1 MQSTRR
7 RWRLSWYGL
16 FAGSVAVGVGAL
28 AVWGIGL
35 EVEDSPVQSRLFS
48 KIARGMTYHTEAGAS
63 DDIRF
68 PQDGPYDERLGYA
81 RLPQFIAALKE
92 NGYMVER
99 QARMSPDLQRFMD
112 YGGFALYAEKPQ
124 SGLMLYDRRGEILHA
139 ASYPERIFADFEAI
153 PPLVVDTLLFVEN
166 RELLDSGAVTRNPA
180 VEWDRFAAAAANIV
194 TRHIDDGGHR
204 FGGSTLATQL
214 EKYRHSPDGRTG
226 SVGEKLR
233 QITSASMRAYQ
244 DGPDTTEARHRIVL
258 DYINSTPLS
267 ARPGFG
273 EVIGLGDGLFAWYG
287 IELADATRLL
297 GTPARDS
304 AERAQAAAVY
314 KSALSLMLAQ
324 RRPSYY
330 LIQGRNDLAEL
341 ADSHLRLLASA
352 GVIDDDFRDL
362 ALAAPLK
369 FRNELPA
376 AAEFSFV
383 ERKAVNAMRT
393 HIASLLKVPQYYDLD
408 RLDLRAET
416 TLDNTTQEQVIARLR
431 ELATMDGAAK
441 AGLIGERL
449 LQGHPAGVVYSVTL
463 YERTQGLNLLRLQ
476 ADNLER
482 PLDINEG
489 GKFDLGSTAKF
500 RTLVTY
506 LEIIA
511 ELHDRLADSD
521 REDLL
526 ALAKASA
533 DPLSR
538 WAAGWLADAKD
549 KSLEAIIDAAMARK
563 YSGNPGEAFFTGR
576 GMHTFVN
583 FNKADNSRIMTVSDA
598 LRNSVNLVFIRMMR
612 DIIRYYQ
619 AGSEDSPQDILGD
632 PTHPAR
638 QEYLARFADMEGQT
652 FLNQFWRRYA
662 KLSPDEALQAVA
674 ARTPPAPHRLATVFR
689 SVRPEA
695 GLAEFAAFMHAH
707 ASTSLDSKD
716 LAELYAGYGPE
727 KFNLHDRGY
736 ISRIHPL
743 ELWLVNYLQSH
754 PGGRRRDMID
764 ASAETRQ
771 EVYQWLF
778 KSKRKGAADSRIRII
793 LEEEAFEQLHQAW
806 ARVGY
811 PFPSLVPSLAT
822 AIGTSADRP
831 AALAELMGIIVND
844 GVRQQ
849 TARVTRLHFAEG
861 TPYETHMGLPAG
873 GEQILPREV
882 AVAAR
887 RALTEVVA
895 NGTAKRLAGT
905 FKDAAGKPLQAG
917 GKTGT
922 GDELADRYGPG
933 TAGAKL
939 KEVSRSAAFTF
950 FIGDRFFGVITAHV
964 PGPNAYGYRFTSAL
978 PVQVLKSLAP
988 ALQPMINEP
997 QVPADVPSTVVAS
1010 AKGRTGQSTI
1020 GP

>member
-1 MQSTRR
+1 MHSSETRR
-7 RWRLSWYGL
+7 RLTWYRL
-16 FAGSVAVGVGAL
+16 FAGGVALGVGAL
-28 AVWGIGL
+28 GVWGVSV
-35 EVEDSPVQSRLFS
+35 EMEDSAVQSRLFS
-48 KIARGMTYHTEAGAS
+48 KLAHNMTYYTDAGPS
-63 DDIRF
+63 DGIRF
-68 PQDGPYDERLGYA
+68 PDAGPYDERLGYA
-81 RLPQFIAALKE
+81 RLPGFIHALQE
-92 NGYMVER
+92 DGYLVER

-112 YGGFALYAEKPQ
+112 FGGFALYAEKPQ
-124 SGLMLYDRRGEILHA
+124 TGLTVTDRRGEVIHVA
-139 ASYPERIFADFEAI
+139 RYPERIFADFDAV
-153 PPLVVDTLLFVEN
+153 PPLIVGTLLFVEN
-166 RELLDSGAVTRNPA
+166 RELLDSDTPTRNPA
-180 VEWDRFAAAAANIV
+180 VEWDRFMAAAANIL

-214 EKYRHSPDGRTG
+214 EKYRHSPEGRTG

-244 DGPDTTEARHRIVL
+244 EGRDTTEARRRIVL
-258 DYINSTPLS
+258 DYINSTPLA

-287 IELADATRLL
+287 IELADAIRLL
-297 GTPARDS
+297 GASTESPE
-304 AERAQAAAVY
+304 ERAKAAAVY
-314 KSALSLMLAQ
+314 KAALSLMLAQ

-330 LIQGRNDLAEL
+330 LLGGRSEL
-341 ADSHLRLLASA
+341 ATLTDSHIRLIASA
-352 GVIDDDFRDL
+352 GLIDEEFRDL
-362 ALAAPLK
+362 ALAAPLQ
-369 FRNELPA
+369 FRRDLPA
-376 AAEFSFV
+376 PAEYSFV
-383 ERKAVNAMRT
+383 DRKAVNAMRT
-393 HIASLLKVPQYYDLD
+393 QIATLLHVPQYYDLD

-416 TLDNTTQEQVIARLR
+416 TLDNATQERVINQLRRL
-431 ELATMDGAAK
+431 MDPEGASA
-441 AGLIGERL
+441 AGIMGERML
-449 LQGHPAGVVYSVTL
+449 RGHPSGVVYSVTL
-463 YERTQGLNLLRLQ
+463 YERVQGLNVLRLQ

-511 ELHDRLADSD
+511 ELHDRFADSS
-521 REDLL
+521 RADLL
-526 ALAKASA
+526 AFAKASP

-549 KSLEAIIDAAMARK
+549 KSLQAIIDAAMARK
-563 YSGNPGEAFFTGR
+563 YSGNPGESFFTGR
-576 GMHTFVN
+576 GMHTFAN
-583 FNKADNSRIMTVSDA
+583 FNKGDNSRVMTVAEA

-619 AGSEDSPQDILGD
+619 AGSEDTPQDILGD
-632 PTHPAR
+632 PNHPAR

-662 KLSPDEALQAVA
+662 KLSADDALKTIAT
-674 ARTPPAPHRLATVFR
+674 RTPPAPHRLATVFR
-689 SVRPEA
+689 SVRPDA
-695 GLAEFAAFMHAH
+695 GMDEFSRFMRAY
-707 ASTSLDSKD
+707 AKVPFDADD
-716 LAELYAGYGPE
+716 LAKLYASYGPE

-743 ELWLVNYLQSH
+743 ELWLVNYLQTH
-754 PGGRRRDMID
+754 PGGSRRDMVD
-764 ASAETRQ
+764 ASAEVRQ

-778 KSKRKGAADSRIRII
+778 KAKRKGAADSRIRII

-806 ARVGY
+806 ARLGY

-831 AALAELMGIIVND
+831 AALAELMGIILND
-844 GVRQQ
+844 GVRQP

-861 TPYETHMGLPAG
+861 TPYETHLVRPSG
-873 GEQILPREV
+873 GEQLLPREV
-882 AVAAR
+882 AVAVR
-887 RALTEVVA
+887 RALIDVVD

-905 FKDAAGKPLQAG
+905 FKDAAGKPLPTG

-922 GDELADRYGPG
+922 GDELAEHFGPG

-964 PGPNAYGYRFTSAL
+964 PGANAYGYRFTSAL

-988 ALQPMINEP
+988 ALQPMITEP
-997 QVPADVPSTVVAS
+997 PTPANAPATVVAS
-1010 AKGRTGQSTI
+1010 AKGSGRQGTI